1 VSDVGFMMLGFLFT
15 RYVPWWVAVLVI
27 VALEVYVGYVIRD
40 NLFLNIVMLLYPI
53 DAIRTW
59 QSG

>member
-1 VSDVGFMMLGFLFT
+1 MMLGFLFT